1 MIGDCP
7 ILDLR
12 GDARQRG
19 RQHGEAARDLIAR
32 HIDLW
37 RRETEKQTA
46 LPHREARDRMLGGT
60 HFPAA
65 IRRWTPHL
73 WEELQGIA
81 EGAGQA
87 LDDVLAL
94 NLTDE
99 QWWFFAERQAEACT
113 SFAYR
118 DAAGVVWSGQ
128 NLDITGWMDGLQV
141 ILRYGG
147 PDGHAVAATLA
158 GTIGM
163 TGINAQGLSIC
174 CNTLLQLPHRA
185 DGLPALCA
193 IRGFLDQP
201 DLAGGEA
208 FMNHVTHASG
218 LHYLVA
224 DPTGWLG
231 LACDADGVRR
241 VESGPDWY
249 CHTNHCKDTP
259 ERASRSSGDRLAAME
274 SALATANVKMAL
286 TTQPI
291 CRDGTSPTDPI
302 GFTIFSALWRN
313 MPNPTARLAAGPPN
327 SARYRDIAL
336 SPISGCN

>member
-7 ILDLR
+7 ILDLH

-19 RQHGEAARDLIAR
+19 RQHGEAARDLIAH

-37 RRETEKQTA
+37 RHETEKQTG
-46 LPHREARDRMLGGT
+46 LPHRVARDRMLNGT
-60 HFPAA
+60 QFRAA
-65 IRRWTPHL
+65 IQRWTPHL
-73 WEELQGIA
+73 WEELHGIA
-81 EGAGQA
+81 EGARQTV
-87 LDDVLAL
+87 DDVLAL

-99 QWWFFAERQAEACT
+99 QWWFFAEQQAEACT

-118 DAAGVVWSGQ
+118 DAAKTVWSGQ
-128 NLDITGWMDGLQV
+128 NLDITAWMDGLQV
-141 ILRYGG
+141 ILRYDG
-147 PDGHAVAATLA
+147 PDGHALAATLA

-201 DLAGGEA
+201 DLAAGEA
-208 FMNHVTHASG
+208 FMQRVTHASG

-224 DPTGWLG
+224 DPTGWRG
-231 LACDADGVRR
+231 LECDADGVRR
-241 VESGPDWY
+241 IDSAPDWY
-249 CHTNHCKDTP
+249 CHTNHCKHTP
-259 ERASRSSGDRLAAME
+259 ERASRSSADRLAAME
-274 SALATANVKMAL
+274 IALAATDATAAL
-286 TTQPI
+286 TATPI

-302 GFTIFSALWRN
+302 GFTIFSAMWRN
-313 MPNPTARLAAGPPN
+313 APNPTARIAAGPPN
-327 SARYRDIAL
+327 RARYREIAL
-336 SPISGCN
+336 RSNSGCN